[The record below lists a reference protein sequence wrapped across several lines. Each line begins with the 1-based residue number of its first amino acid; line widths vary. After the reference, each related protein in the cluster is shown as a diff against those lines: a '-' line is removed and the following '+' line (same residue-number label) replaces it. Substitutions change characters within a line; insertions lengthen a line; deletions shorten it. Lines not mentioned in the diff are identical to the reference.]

1 MSSDSDSEFKTRK
14 VTAPVG
20 LTTPTGTKGRK
31 GSNIWELFTDEEN
44 AHKLKSALCKNC
56 HQRVNYHKKS
66 EYAKSHL
73 LKCINFKKIMYG
85 NALKERPEWFPSKRF
100 MFGTTQQESMFN

>member
-56 HQRVNYHKKS
+56 HQRVNHHKKS
-66 EYAKSHL
+66 EY
-73 LKCINFKKIMYG
+73 KKIMYG
-85 NALKERPEWFPSKRF
+85 NALEDRPEWFPSKRF